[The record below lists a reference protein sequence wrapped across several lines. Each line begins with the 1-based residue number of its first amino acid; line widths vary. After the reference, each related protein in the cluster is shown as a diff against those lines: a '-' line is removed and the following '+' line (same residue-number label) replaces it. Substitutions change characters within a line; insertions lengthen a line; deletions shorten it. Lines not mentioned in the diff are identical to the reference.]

1 MEHMRRP
8 PPKGGRLGVAAVQNN
23 WITGI
28 GGKLQR
34 FRRHG
39 IWFLDSEQDLQVLAV
54 LCLPL

>member
-1 MEHMRRP
+1 MEHMRRQP
-8 PPKGGRLGVAAVQNN
+8 LEGGSLGVAAVQNN

-39 IWFLDSEQDLQVLAV
+39 IWFLDSEQDLQVLT
-54 LCLPL
+54 LFSLRF